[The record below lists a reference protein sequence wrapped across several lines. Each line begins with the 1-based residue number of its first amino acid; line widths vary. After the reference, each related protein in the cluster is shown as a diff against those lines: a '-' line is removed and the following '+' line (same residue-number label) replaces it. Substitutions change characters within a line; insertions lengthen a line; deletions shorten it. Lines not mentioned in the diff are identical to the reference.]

1 MGCLLR
7 TKPVSNPP
15 ASNVLTRWVIVKLLR
30 QPFMLARE
38 TVLSGNG
45 ALSSLVLRL
54 LHLVLSY
61 NHNTPDVMT
70 GIRCVSREVAR
81 KKILSYRAMG
91 LLCRQQAVLRPET
104 SWKWLSE
111 AERWEHLAH
120 VEIASHFRECN
131 TTSLS
136 DLAKSG
142 APSDTRWETDA
153 AA

>member
-1 MGCLLR
+1 
-7 TKPVSNPP
+7 
-15 ASNVLTRWVIVKLLR
+15 
-30 QPFMLARE
+30 MLARE

-70 GIRCVSREVAR
+70 GIRCVSREVAL

-131 TTSLS
+131 TTSLTLQLHFLEVS
-136 DLAKSG
+136 ESMGNHDSKIV
-142 APSDTRWETDA
+142 DA
-153 AA
+153 GSID